1 MTYRP
6 PTPEEWRDTVG
17 QVLVGAAWT
26 PFLLALL
33 GFVYTALLGGR

>member
-6 PTPEEWRDTVG
+6 PTPEEWRDIRG

-26 PFLLALL
+26 PFLLVLV
-33 GFVYTALLGGR
+33 GFVYTVLAGWR